1 MNIVFDLGAVLVQW
15 RPQDLLR
22 QHFPEHAATPVLA
35 QALANDFFHHADWAC
50 FDRGTLPMA
59 QVIARHCARLELPAT
74 AVGSLVQSIGDHL
87 QPMTDT
93 VALLARLHALRQ
105 QNPAL
110 RLYYLSNM
118 PEPYARILEQRH
130 DFFAMFDGGVFSGD
144 VKLAKPDAAIYALL
158 ETRYA
163 LQPEH
168 TVFIDDLAA
177 NITVAKARGWHGI
190 QFESAP
196 QVQTELDTWMAS
208 RNR

>member
-1 MNIVFDLGAVLVQW
+1 MSFVSAPRRFLPGLLSLCVVLSSPSVAKVQ
-15 RPQDLLR
+15 PLLSDA
-22 QHFPEHAATPVLA
+22 HVSYAAQIRMRNRARLLK
-35 QALANDFFHHADWAC
+35 QYH
-50 FDRGTLPMA
+50 A
-59 QVIARHCARLELPAT
+59 QVKKQASYVVEGNAE
-74 AVGSLVQSIGDHL
+74 SKS
-87 QPMTDT
+87 
-93 VALLARLHALRQ
+93 ALRQ

-118 PEPYARILEQRH
+118 PEPYARTLEQRH

-196 QVQTELDTWMAS
+196 QVQTELDAWMAS